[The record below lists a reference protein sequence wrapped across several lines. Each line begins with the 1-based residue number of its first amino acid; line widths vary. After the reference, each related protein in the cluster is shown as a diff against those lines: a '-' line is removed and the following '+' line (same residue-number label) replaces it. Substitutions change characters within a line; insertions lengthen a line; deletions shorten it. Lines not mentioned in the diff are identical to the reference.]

1 MTAKDISKR
10 WIINALSGLKKTP
23 SFIQDEA
30 TYFSFKVDG
39 ITFEA
44 FVMEMGAD
52 IYSLRLFFYKDQ
64 LLAIPSQNMFEAY
77 EIMNELNL
85 SGGGLVELVSLG
97 ENNNIYSVLFKTT
110 DVVINMK
117 NLASEKAEDYLK
129 IFVLDNLNF
138 PINFYDSVLNGYY
151 QRLKKLYK

>member
-1 MTAKDISKR
+1 M
-10 WIINALSGLKKTP
+10 G
-23 SFIQDEA
+23 
-30 TYFSFKVDG
+30 TY
-39 ITFEA
+39 
-44 FVMEMGAD
+44 

-64 LLAIPSQNMFEAY
+64 LIAIPAQKMFNAY
-77 EIMNELNL
+77 EIMYELNL

-97 ENNNIYSVLFKTT
+97 EDNNIYSVLFKTT

-138 PINFYDSVLNGYY
+138 AINFYDSVLDGYY
-151 QRLKKLYK
+151 QRLKQLS

>member
-23 SFIQDEA
+23 SIIQDEA

-52 IYSLRLFFYKDQ
+52 IYSLRLFINKDQ

-85 SGGGLVELVSLG
+85 SGGGRVELVSLG
-97 ENNNIYSVLFKTT
+97 ENNNNYSVLFKTT

-138 PINFYDSVLNGYY
+138 AINFYDSVLNGYY